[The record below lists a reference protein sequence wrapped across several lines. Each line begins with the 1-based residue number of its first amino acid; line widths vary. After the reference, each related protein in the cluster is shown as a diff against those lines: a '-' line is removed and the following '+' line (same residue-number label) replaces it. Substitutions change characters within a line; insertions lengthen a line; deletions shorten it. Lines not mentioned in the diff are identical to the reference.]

1 MKKKIKV
8 IDKKVKKALE
18 DALNE
23 LYSISREKGLM
34 KYARSVQSQFDKFE
48 QQADMMDRMIKDDSV
63 AGSGEEIAEIITGF
77 MSVFKDNINC
87 MAVRISM
94 MEKQNISIGISAGV
108 DKAQEVKSAQNEHI
122 EYLDERLA
130 LDDRILTQ
138 MDALLA
144 EFNKLKMS
152 AGKDNIEAMNDYI
165 HALRDLNEGT
175 EEERELKAL
184 MEKYQ

>member
-23 LYSISREKGLM
+23 LYRISREKGLM
-34 KYARSVQSQFDKFE
+34 KYARGVQSQFEKFE
-48 QQADMMDRMIKDDSV
+48 QQADMMERMVKDDAV
-63 AGSGEEIAEIITGF
+63 VGSGEEIAEIITGF

-87 MAVRISM
+87 MSVRIGM
-94 MEKQNISIGISAGV
+94 MEKQNISIGMSVGV
-108 DKAQEVKSAQNEHI
+108 DRAEEIKSAQNEHI
-122 EYLDERLA
+122 EYLDGRLA
-130 LDDRILTQ
+130 LGERILAQ
-138 MDALLA
+138 MDALLN

-152 AGKDNIEAMNDYI
+152 TGKDSIESMTDYI